1 MHPFKTFRVKVNI
14 YFMRIIHGELK
25 ILVIQ
30 KKGKDYWEFPN
41 AIFNEDD
48 EILEVC
54 KRAASQVINHIHLEN
69 FEYKL
74 INNFIND
81 SLIEVN
87 YVILNKKF
95 KFNFIYNDLLN
106 DINWFST
113 KELKDNFLLS
123 QVKFNEILDFTKQFV
138 KSNYANIRYFM
149 TSKYTL
155 SELQKAYINL
165 GTNNKQ
171 FYEKRNFRKWLFIQN
186 KENPFIED
194 TGRIKR
200 GNHRPAKLYSSLE
213 RIIEFT

>member
-14 YFMRIIHGELK
+14 YFMRIIHDELK

-30 KKGKDYWEFPN
+30 KKGIDYWEFPN
-41 AIFNEDD
+41 AISKEDD

-54 KRAASQVINHIHLEN
+54 KRAASQVINHIHLGN

-95 KFNFIYNDLLN
+95 KFNFIYNDLLT
-106 DINWFST
+106 DINWLSL

-123 QVKFNEILDFTKQFV
+123 QVKFNEIFDFTKQFV
-138 KSNYANIRYFM
+138 KSNYANIRYLI
-149 TSKYTL
+149 SGKYTL
-155 SELQKAYINL
+155 SELQKTYINL
-165 GTNNKQ
+165 GINNKQ

-186 KENPFIED
+186 KENLFIED
-194 TGRIKR
+194 TGLIKR

-213 RIIEFT
+213 RIIEVT

>member
-30 KKGKDYWEFPN
+30 KKGQDYWEFPN
-41 AIFNEDD
+41 SILKNDD

-87 YVILNKKF
+87 YVILHKKF

-106 DINWFST
+106 DINWFNT
-113 KELKDNFLLS
+113 KKLKDNFLLS

-138 KSNYANIRYFM
+138 KSNYANIRYFI
-149 TSKYTL
+149 SGKYTL
-155 SELQKAYINL
+155 SELQKTYINL
-165 GTNNKQ
+165 GINNKQ

-186 KENPFIED
+186 KENLFIED
-194 TGRIKR
+194 TGLIKR
-200 GNHRPAKLYSSLE
+200 GNHRPAKLYSSLV
-213 RIIEFT
+213 RIIEDT

>member
-1 MHPFKTFRVKVNI
+1 MVSFKTFGVKVNI
-14 YFMRIIHGELK
+14 YFMRIIHDELK

-41 AIFNEDD
+41 AIFKEDD

-54 KRAASQVINHIHLEN
+54 KRAASQVINHIHLGN

-95 KFNFIYNDLLN
+95 KFNFIYNDLLT
-106 DINWFST
+106 DINWLSSR
-113 KELKDNFLLS
+113 ELKDNFLLS

-138 KSNYANIRYFM
+138 KSNYANIRYFI
-149 TSKYTL
+149 SGKYTL
-155 SELQKAYINL
+155 SELQKTYINL
-165 GTNNKQ
+165 GINNKQ

-186 KENPFIED
+186 KENLFIED
-194 TGRIKR
+194 TGLIRR

-213 RIIEFT
+213 RIIEIT

>member
-30 KKGKDYWEFPN
+30 KKGQDYWEFPN
-41 AIFNEDD
+41 SILKNDD

-87 YVILNKKF
+87 YVILHKKF

-106 DINWFST
+106 DINWFNT
-113 KELKDNFLLS
+113 KKLKDNFLLS

-138 KSNYANIRYFM
+138 KSNYANIRYFI
-149 TSKYTL
+149 SGKYTL
-155 SELQKAYINL
+155 SELQKTYINL
-165 GTNNKQ
+165 GINNKQ

-186 KENPFIED
+186 KENLFIEY
-194 TGRIKR
+194 TGLIKR
-200 GNHRPAKLYSSLE
+200 GKHQPAKLYSSLE
-213 RIIEFT
+213 RIIEVT

>member
-1 MHPFKTFRVKVNI
+1 MVPFKTFGVKVNI
-14 YFMRIIHGELK
+14 YFMRIIHDELK

-41 AIFNEDD
+41 AIFKEDD

-81 SLIEVN
+81 NLIEVN

-95 KFNFIYNDLLN
+95 KFNFIYNDLLT
-106 DINWFST
+106 DINWLSSR
-113 KELKDNFLLS
+113 ELKDNFLLS
-123 QVKFNEILDFTKQFV
+123 QVKFNEIFDFTKQFV

-149 TSKYTL
+149 TGKYTL

-165 GTNNKQ
+165 GINNKQ

-186 KENPFIED
+186 KENLFIED
-194 TGRIKR
+194 TGFIKR

-213 RIIEFT
+213 RIIEVT